1 MCNAFHH
8 LGGVSE
14 CPVENLIRVYLI
26 VQGSFNL
33 LQLTLCGM
41 TVCANAKDK
50 GNTLSTWL
58 SCFNLILILFFIA
71 WTIAGSVWVWRS
83 LGDWQDNNLVCG
95 NALIVSAMIFL
106 VLHYVVLLLLCCCC
120 TCVFCIACCKSDDE

>member
-8 LGGVSE
+8 VGGVSE
-14 CPVENLIRVYLI
+14 CSVENLIRVYLI

-33 LQLTLCGM
+33 LQLTLCGLS
-41 TVCANAKDK
+41 VCASAKDK
-50 GNTLSTWL
+50 ESVLSTCL
-58 SCFNLILILFFIA
+58 SCFNLVLILFFIA

-83 LGDWQDNNLVCG
+83 LSDWQDNDSVC
-95 NALIVSAMIFL
+95 NSALIISAMIFL

-120 TCVFCIACCKSDDE
+120 TCVVCLACSKSDE